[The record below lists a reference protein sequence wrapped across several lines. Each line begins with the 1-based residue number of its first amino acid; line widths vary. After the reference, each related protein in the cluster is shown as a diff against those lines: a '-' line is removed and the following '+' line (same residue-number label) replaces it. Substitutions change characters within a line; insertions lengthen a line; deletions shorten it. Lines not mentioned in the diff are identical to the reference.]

1 MLWYLFIY
9 LVIKSTCLP
18 RFTKVVVKDI
28 ICSGRGW
35 LPCVSCALKKKC
47 RLYSICF
54 NWLSGVSIPRPPQYR
69 VIPRSPEPSHR
80 RSICS
85 AQKNLWRPKHPGVA
99 KGGGSRGL
107 RKYRGCSRAQQAT
120 FRNQLMDLYES
131 RYLPH
136 PGNPSLAEIG
146 LRQISVGWSMI
157 LPSGNFWESG

>member
-1 MLWYLFIY
+1 MICYDYIPCNKVNLF
-9 LVIKSTCLP
+9 KCLP

-28 ICSGRGW
+28 ICSDRGW
-35 LPCVSCALKKKC
+35 LPCVSCALKKKVPSVFY
-47 RLYSICF
+47 LLQLVIWGFPSKASSIRY
-54 NWLSGVSIPRPPQYR
+54 NRPLSLAI
-69 VIPRSPEPSHR
+69 E
-80 RSICS
+80 CS

-136 PGNPSLAEIG
+136 PGDPSLAEIG
-146 LRQISVGWSMI
+146 LRQISVGWSTI
-157 LPSGNFWESG
+157 LPSGNF